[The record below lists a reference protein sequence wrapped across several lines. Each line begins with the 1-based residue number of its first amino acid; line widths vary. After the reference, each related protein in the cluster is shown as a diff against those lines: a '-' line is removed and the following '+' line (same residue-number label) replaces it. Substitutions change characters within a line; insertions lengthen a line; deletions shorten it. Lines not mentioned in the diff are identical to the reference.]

1 MGSACFTLHGIG
13 VTRGIAIGTAHVI
26 SNKPLEVQHYL
37 LQPEEIEAEIA
48 RFDRAIQETRNQIEA
63 LEDGLPEE
71 ESSELAS
78 ILYTYLLIVNDSSI
92 SRKPQQIIREKRYN
106 AEWALEQQLETLL
119 EKFDDIEDAYL
130 RERRNDLTYVCERI
144 LKVLTGQNSDLALN
158 ESTTPVQKGEPR
170 ILIAHDL
177 NPADVILFKRQ
188 CYMAF
193 ATDLGGAT
201 SHTAIIARSLNIPAI
216 VALHDAEPLLEDD
229 DLVIVD
235 GSAGVLLVNPDP
247 VILEEYQLKQS
258 QLALERQKLK
268 RLINTPTCT
277 IDGTRIE
284 LLANIEL
291 PEEAKNLIDSG
302 ALGVGLFRSEFLFL
316 NRKTLP
322 DEEEQFR
329 AYREVVERMQG
340 LPVTIRT
347 LDVGAD
353 KQIVGMHRKSPNP
366 ALGLRAIRLC
376 FAEPKMFK
384 TQLRAILR
392 ASYYGKLR
400 LLLPMISSS
409 FEMKQALSFIEEVK
423 EELDQECIAYD
434 RQVEI
439 GAMIE
444 IPAAAFAVDAFL
456 ADLDFISIGTN
467 DLIQYMLAID
477 RTDDAVAY
485 LYDPLHPAVLRLLHH
500 VITTATNAK
509 VHVSVCG
516 EMAGDV
522 NLSRVLLGLG
532 LRSFSMHPAQL
543 LTVKQH
549 ILKSNISKITE
560 IIQKILKTH
569 DHERIHYWLTRL
581 NMN

>member
-1 MGSACFTLHGIG
+1 MISCFTLHGIG
-13 VTRGIAIGTAHVI
+13 VTRGIAIGKAHVI
-26 SNKPLEVQHYL
+26 SNKPLEVRHYL
-37 LQPEEIEAEIA
+37 LQPDEIDAEII
-48 RFDRAIQETRNQIEA
+48 RFEKAIQETRTQIEA

-92 SRKPQQIIREKRYN
+92 SRKPQQIIREKHYN

-119 EKFDDIEDAYL
+119 EKFDDIDDAYL

-144 LKVLTGQNSDLALN
+144 LTVLTGQNNHLALN
-158 ESTTPVQKGEPR
+158 NTTLFPKDEARV
-170 ILIAHDL
+170 LIVHDL
-177 NPADVILFKRQ
+177 NPADVILFKQ
-188 CYMAF
+188 QSYVAF

-201 SHTAIIARSLNIPAI
+201 SHTAIIARSMNIPAI

-235 GSAGVLLVNPDP
+235 GLAGVLIVNPDP
-247 VILEEYQLKQS
+247 VILEEYRLRQT
-258 QLALERQKLK
+258 QLALEQQKLK

-277 IDGTRIE
+277 IDGVKVE

-291 PEEAKNLIDSG
+291 PEEAKNLIDHG

-316 NRKTLP
+316 NRLALP

-376 FAEPKMFK
+376 FAEPNLFK

-392 ASYYGKLR
+392 ASYYGKIR
-400 LLLPMISSS
+400 LLLPMISSY
-409 FEMKQALSFIEEVK
+409 FEMKQAMNFIEEVK
-423 EELDQECIAYD
+423 EELDQECTAYD
-434 RQVEI
+434 RQIEI
-439 GAMIE
+439 GIMIE
-444 IPAAAFAVDAFL
+444 IPAAAFVVDAFL
-456 ADLDFISIGTN
+456 TEIDFISIGTN

-485 LYDPLHPAVLRLLHH
+485 LYDPLHPSVIRVLHQ
-500 VITTATNAK
+500 VITAATNAK

-522 NLSRVLLGLG
+522 NLSRILLGLG

-543 LTVKQH
+543 LTVKQQ
-549 ILKSNISKITE
+549 ILKSNLSKITE

-581 NMN
+581 NTN